1 LSLLDT
7 TFTAS
12 LGIDYPLIGGAMYP
26 CSNPELVA
34 AVSEAG
40 GIGIFQPLTLV
51 HVNGLDFRD
60 GVRRIKALTDK
71 PIGMNV
77 ITEKSAAKY
86 LERMREWLEIAL
98 DEGVRFFVSSLG
110 NPRWIVDLVEPVGG
124 LVYHD
129 VTERKW
135 AQKAA
140 DAGVH
145 GLIAVNNRAGGHTGS
160 RSPEELLAQVS
171 EFGLPVV
178 CAGGVGDERSFR
190 YALELGYVG
199 VQMGTRLIATE
210 ECTSPEEY
218 KHAIV
223 EAGDL
228 DIVSTTRITGVPVS
242 VIRTPHVEQVGTE
255 AGTIARRLLAH
266 PRTKH
271 WMRGI
276 YMFRFGRRLRDNMHH
291 EMSHRDYYLAGRSVA
306 GVEKIEPVAEIVN
319 RFVAAARRDPN
330 RSSVLSFEL

>member
-1 LSLLDT
+1 MSLLDT
-7 TFTAS
+7 TLTAS
-12 LGIDYPLIGGAMYP
+12 LGIDYPIIGGAMYP

-40 GIGIFQPLTLV
+40 GIGILQPLTLV
-51 HVNGLDFRD
+51 HVHELDFRD
-60 GVRRIKALTDK
+60 GVRRIKSLTDK

-86 LERMREWLEIAL
+86 LERMSEWLDIAL
-98 DEGVRFFVSSLG
+98 EEGIRFFVSSLG
-110 NPRWIVDLVEPVGG
+110 NPRWIVDRVAPAGG

-135 AQKAA
+135 AEKAA

-145 GLIAVNNRAGGHTGS
+145 GLIAVNSRAGGHTGS
-160 RSPEELLAQVS
+160 RSPEELLEEIA
-171 EFGLPVV
+171 EFDLPVV
-178 CAGGVGDERSFR
+178 CAGGVGDAGSFR
-190 YALELGYVG
+190 RALELGYVG

-218 KHAIV
+218 KKAIV
-223 EAGDL
+223 AAAES
-228 DIVSTTRITGVPVS
+228 DIVATTRITGVPLS
-242 VIRTPHVEQVGTE
+242 VIRTPHVEKMGTE
-255 AGTIARRLLAH
+255 AGAIARRLLAH

-276 YMFRFGRRLRDNMHH
+276 YLFRFGRRLKDNMQHG
-291 EMSHRDYYLAGRSVA
+291 MSHRDYYLAGRSVA
-306 GVEKIEPVAEIVN
+306 GVEEIEPVATIVK
-319 RFVAAARRDPN
+319 RFVEAAR
-330 RSSVLSFEL
+330 E

>member
-1 LSLLDT
+1 
-7 TFTAS
+7 
-12 LGIDYPLIGGAMYP
+12 MYP

-40 GIGIFQPLTLV
+40 GIGILQPLTLV
-51 HVNGLDFRD
+51 HVHGLDFRD
-60 GVRRIKALTDK
+60 GVRHIKGLTDK

-86 LERMREWLEIAL
+86 LERMHEWLGIAVE
-98 DEGVRFFVSSLG
+98 EGVRFFVSSLG
-110 NPRWIVDLVEPVGG
+110 NPQWIVDLVEPVGG

-160 RSPEELLAQVS
+160 RSPEELLAEVG

-190 YALELGYVG
+190 HALELGYVG

-218 KHAIV
+218 KRAVV

-255 AGTIARRLLAH
+255 AGPIARRLLAH

-291 EMSHRDYYLAGRSVA
+291 GMSHRDYYLAGKSVA
-306 GVEKIEPVAEIVN
+306 GVEKIEPVATIVE
-319 RFVAAARRDPN
+319 RFVNAAR
-330 RSSVLSFEL
+330 

>member
-7 TFTAS
+7 TLTAS
-12 LGIDYPLIGGAMYP
+12 LGIDYPIIGGAMYP

-40 GIGIFQPLTLV
+40 GIGILQPLTLV
-51 HVNGLDFRD
+51 HVHELDFRD
-60 GVRRIKALTDK
+60 GVRRIKSLTDK

-86 LERMREWLEIAL
+86 LERMSEWLDIAL
-98 DEGVRFFVSSLG
+98 EEGIRFFVSSLG
-110 NPRWIVDLVEPVGG
+110 NPRWIVDRVAPAGG

-135 AQKAA
+135 AEKAA

-145 GLIAVNNRAGGHTGS
+145 GLIAVNSRAGGHTGS
-160 RSPEELLAQVS
+160 RSPEELLEEIA
-171 EFGLPVV
+171 EFDLPVV
-178 CAGGVGDERSFR
+178 CAGGVGDAGSFR
-190 YALELGYVG
+190 RALELGYVG

-218 KHAIV
+218 KKAIV
-223 EAGDL
+223 AAAES
-228 DIVSTTRITGVPVS
+228 DIVATTRITGLPLS
-242 VIRTPHVEQVGTE
+242 VIRTRHVEKMGTE
-255 AGTIARRLLAH
+255 AGPIARRLLAH

-276 YMFRFGRRLRDNMHH
+276 YLFRFGRRLRNNMQHG
-291 EMSHRDYYLAGRSVA
+291 MSHRDYYLAGRSVA
-306 GVEKIEPVAEIVN
+306 GVEEIEPVAAIVK
-319 RFVAAARRDPN
+319 RFVESAR
-330 RSSVLSFEL
+330 S